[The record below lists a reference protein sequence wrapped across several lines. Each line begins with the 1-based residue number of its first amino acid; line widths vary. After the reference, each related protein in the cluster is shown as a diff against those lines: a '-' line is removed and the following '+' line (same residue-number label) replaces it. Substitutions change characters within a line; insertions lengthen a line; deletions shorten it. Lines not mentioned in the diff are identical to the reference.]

1 MGRKFGLS
9 FSWKRALGI
18 SSAKSKLS
26 RAIGIP
32 LTRSG
37 RQRKAGRLLGN
48 LLGAGVIAGAESIT
62 KHDSVNSKTSSNE
75 VVQDYRSVVISIK
88 IGSDADDCFK
98 LFPGLQRVVD
108 QQGRVV
114 ITDNRGLLIV
124 PVNGQVEA
132 IELSFVWNVSFEQL
146 TSEVS
151 SQLSIPATAKWV
163 KRSDSSGLWY
173 HDGQMI
179 AVDLSNGLAWVT
191 IAAGYLTKADGSP
204 AEDPPKSTQ
213 ASTNPPTSAWNV
225 TPHLTSIWD
234 HGKNDPED
242 LSLHGRSLIL
252 ATQKPKGWAHLLFAQ
267 IIIDE
272 VEKSK
277 SALALTCGPTELRAS
292 AISSPL
298 EFADWCTARIDE
310 MTLLG
315 DQIGQFALVDNA
327 AFGMPGQPG
336 SIPAIISLSRPIRLF
351 CQRSVEWAQ
360 DISNAPL
367 DPLFRDSARELL
379 RVSNDF
385 IGSVD
390 RFANELMRQLET
402 ALNKPPGG
410 QVIIDACLK
419 IDSPD
424 LTRFVAA
431 MKKLEGQI

>member
-9 FSWKRALGI
+9 FSWKRAIGI
-18 SSAKSKLS
+18 SSAKGKLS

-62 KHDSVNSKTSSNE
+62 KHDTVNSKTSSNE
-75 VVQDYRSVVISIK
+75 VVQDYRSVVTSIK
-88 IGSDADDCFK
+88 IGSKADHCFK

-151 SQLSIPATAKWV
+151 SQLSIPATGKWV

-213 ASTNPPTSAWNV
+213 ASTNPPPSAWSV
-225 TPHLTSIWD
+225 TPHLASIWD

-242 LSLHGRSLIL
+242 LSLHGRSLSL

-277 SALALTCGPTELRAS
+277 SALALTRGPTEPRAS
-292 AISSPL
+292 VISSPL
-298 EFADWCTARIDE
+298 EFADWCSARIEE
-310 MTLLG
+310 MSQLAT
-315 DQIGQFALVDNA
+315 QISKFELTADRDT
-327 AFGMPGQPG
+327 FG
-336 SIPAIISLSRPIRLF
+336 SVPAIVSLSRPILLF
-351 CQRSVEWAQ
+351 CQRCVEWAQ
-360 DISNAPL
+360 DISNTPL
-367 DPLFRDSARELL
+367 DPHFREVARDLL
-379 RVSNDF
+379 LVSHHF
-385 IGSVD
+385 IECVD
-390 RFANELMRQLET
+390 RFANELMRQLEN
-402 ALNKPPGG
+402 ALSKPPGA
-410 QVIIDACLK
+410 QVTIDACLK
-419 IDSPD
+419 VDVPD

-431 MKKLEGQI
+431 VKKLEERI